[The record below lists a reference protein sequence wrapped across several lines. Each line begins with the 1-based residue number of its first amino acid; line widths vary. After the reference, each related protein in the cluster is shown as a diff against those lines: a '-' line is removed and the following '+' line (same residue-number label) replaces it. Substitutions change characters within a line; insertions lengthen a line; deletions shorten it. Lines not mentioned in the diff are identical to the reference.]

1 MKQLVEVIFEA
12 DSIIQSFELTANFEE
27 EYELA
32 ATNDGDFDIL
42 LDSDTPSDYDL
53 DILEDESLNYVLDSG
68 VAIVN
73 YIEGEIY
80 DGPTTITPSQ
90 DTQILQTNGFVLTKD
105 ITVAAIPSNYGLIT
119 WNGSVLTVS

>member
-42 LDSDTPSDYDL
+42 LDNDTTSDYNL
-53 DILEDESLNYVLDSG
+53 DILEDESLDYILDSG

-90 DTQILQTNGFVLTKD
+90 DTQILQTNGFVLTKN